1 MNTCNFY
8 HLIEKL
14 ILGINTRRKTRAC
27 LKIAFI
33 CIMMALMLSGCS
45 GIENQMIRYA
55 GILDD
60 EDYKKYVDL
69 RDTGQLDQDG
79 FYKDTKELVSEDGLD
94 STQDSI
100 HVSFAAN
107 SCLDI
112 EYYWDAELTEPI
124 DTEAC
129 YLKPGECVY
138 VKEPE
143 SRSPYGSFYCFDEFR
158 IYACD
163 SEQNKRER
171 LFWNESSN
179 ELIVRVPAD
188 YTGSEITVEP
198 VGRYEKRT
206 LTLED
211 YYTDSSGNMQALDGR
226 WFINGKET
234 RDENVEISPVTSYM
248 VDYKYDA
255 DKYEF
260 VASEPNSFSYENGR
274 VQFEAA
280 GAETAVERYSV
291 RLRPLGREFPLKI
304 VLTDSVKDIF
314 FSISTLENI
323 KQEDIKY
330 DNGEKT
336 SIRPDW
342 MGGTDRLVFDRQIR
356 MGSDVTIEAES
367 GTLRQENSLKL
378 DIVSIDT
385 DGREYRSIEYI
396 TGLPGKGVVP
406 IYGDEA
412 GADSTITYQEVRITI
427 SKVETVSYEP
437 QTVPNATVEVSLAD
451 MDHSSILQKGDV
463 LEPSGTV
470 RVKIIPDEEYYVTG
484 SDVDNG
490 IYSNT
495 MSYTKWSSDADEIF
509 KSHPVKKIR
518 SITLDSSDAYGTCVY
533 KLDGEVVSGTIK
545 IRDGQ
550 ELTLEYTITD
560 SDYQIVSG
568 GLLSGLIN
576 SLRPKTSETRKISLS
591 EIPDGDTIRRSDYIE
606 VEKREN

>member
-1 MNTCNFY
+1 MNICNFDNF
-8 HLIEKL
+8 IEKL
-14 ILGINTRRKTRAC
+14 IPDINIRRQTRKMIT
-27 LKIAFI
+27 FI
-33 CIMMALMLSGCS
+33 CIMMASMLSGCS
-45 GIENQMIRYA
+45 GIQNQMIQHA
-55 GILDD
+55 GIMEDA
-60 EDYKKYVDL
+60 DYKKYVDL
-69 RDTGQLDQDG
+69 RDTGQLDPNG
-79 FYKDTKELVSEDGLD
+79 FYKDTTDPASEDGLD
-94 STQDSI
+94 STPDGI
-100 HVSFAAN
+100 HVSFAIN

-112 EYYWDAELTEPI
+112 EYYWDAELTEPV

-143 SRSPYGSFYCFDEFR
+143 CRSPYGSFYCFDGFR

-163 SEQNKRER
+163 SEPNKREK
-171 LFWNESSN
+171 LFWNESSSD
-179 ELIVRVPAD
+179 LIVRIPAD
-188 YTGSEITVEP
+188 YTGSEISVEP
-198 VGRYEKRT
+198 VGRYEKRV

-211 YYTDSSGNMQALDGR
+211 YYTDSSGNMQALDGQ

-234 RDENVEISPVTSYM
+234 RDEDVEISPVTSYM
-248 VDYKYDA
+248 VDYTYDA

-260 VASEPNSFSYENGR
+260 VASEPGSFSHENGR

-280 GAETAVERYSV
+280 RAESAVEKYSV
-291 RLRPLGREFPLKI
+291 RLQPLGRELPLKI

-314 FSISTLENI
+314 FSISTFENV
-323 KQEDIKY
+323 KQEDIRY

-342 MGGTDRLVFDRQIR
+342 MGGTDRLVFDQQIR

-378 DIVSIDT
+378 DIISTDT
-385 DGREYRSIEYI
+385 DGREYHSIEYI
-396 TGLPGKGVVP
+396 TSLPGKGLIP

-412 GADSTITYQEVRITI
+412 GEDSTITYQEVRITI

-437 QTVPNATVEVSLAD
+437 QAVPNATVAVYLAD
-451 MDHSSILQKGDV
+451 IDHSSILQKGDV
-463 LEPSGTV
+463 LEPSRTV
-470 RVKIIPDEEYYVTG
+470 RVTIIPDEEYYVTG
-484 SDVDNG
+484 SDVDND

-495 MSYTKWSSDADEIF
+495 MSYGKWSSEAAEIF

-518 SITLDSSDAYGTCVY
+518 STTLDSSDDFGTCVY

-545 IRDGQ
+545 IQDGQ

-560 SDYQIVSG
+560 SDYQIKSRG
-568 GLLSGLIN
+568 PISGLIN
-576 SLRPKTSETRKISLS
+576 KIRPKTSVTRYISLS